1 MRLGI
6 YVGSF
11 DPVHKGHKK
20 IVDYLIDNN
29 YVDKVLVIPTGTYW
43 DKTGIIPVN
52 YRIDMWNY
60 YKSDNI
66 IIDNRYND
74 LEYTYMILDRL
85 KEECDDELY
94 LIIGADNV
102 INFDKW
108 KNYKEILNNKILVIP
123 REGIDI
129 KKYLDKYDN
138 KNNFILVDG
147 FKEMDISS
155 TNIRDLLKRKR
166 YDEVEEYL
174 GKEII
179 EYIKKNNLY

>member
-1 MRLGI
+1 MKLGI